1 MQIQIVK
8 QGDSIY
14 QLAQAYGIS
23 PNEISSINQLPN
35 PNQLVIGQALL
46 IPIEG
51 RLYTVQQGDTLW
63 KVGRKLGVSYQAIAN
78 ANNIP
83 VTQPLR
89 AGTRLYIPPQ
99 PKRDAE
105 FLGYVET
112 SNRTITPETEK
123 LIRSNAKF
131 LTYLGPANF
140 EVQRDGSIK
149 EPPLNSLGE
158 IAKENDVVYMMVLAN
173 IEEDGFSDELG
184 RIILNDQN
192 VQNKLI
198 DNIVSKAKE
207 KNFRDVH
214 IDFEFLRPEDK
225 DAYLAFL
232 KKTKDRL
239 SKENI
244 LMSVALAP
252 KTSRDQKG
260 KWYEAHD
267 YKGIGEIANFV
278 VPMTYEWGYSGGPPM
293 AVSPIDQVRKVL
305 EYAVSEIPPSKII
318 MGQNLYGYDWTLPF
332 KPGGEFAKAIS
343 AQRAI
348 EIAYKY
354 NAAIQYDQK
363 AQAPYFRYIDEQG
376 KTHEVWFED
385 ARSIQAKFNLLKE
398 LGLRGMAYWK
408 LGLPFPQNWLLIE
421 DNFNVTKKTS
431 T

>member
-1 MQIQIVK
+1 MQIHVVK

-14 QLAQAYGIS
+14 QIAQAYNIP
-23 PNEISSINQLPN
+23 PNEISQINQLPN
-35 PNQLVIGQALL
+35 PNQLVVGQALL

-51 RLYTVQQGDTLW
+51 RFYTVQQGDNLW
-63 KVGRKLGVSYQAIAN
+63 KIGRKLGVSYQTIAN

-89 AGTRLYIPPQ
+89 VGTRLYIPPR
-99 PKRDAE
+99 PKREAE

-123 LIRSNAKF
+123 LIRSNAKY

-149 EPPLNSLGE
+149 EPPLNDLGA
-158 IAKENDVVYMMVLAN
+158 IAKDNRAVYMMVLAN
-173 IEEDGFSDELG
+173 IEDDGFSDELA
-184 RIILNDQN
+184 RVILNN
-192 VQNKLI
+192 PTIQNKLI
-198 DNIVSKAKE
+198 DNIVKKAKE

-214 IDFEFLRPEDK
+214 FDFEFLRPEDK
-225 DAYLAFL
+225 DAYIAFL
-232 KKTKDRL
+232 KKAKERL
-239 SKENI
+239 SQENI

-267 YKGIGEIANFV
+267 YKAIGEIANFV

-293 AVSPIDQVRKVL
+293 AVSPIDQVRRVL
-305 EYAVSEIPPSKII
+305 DYAISEIPPSKII
-318 MGQNLYGYDWTLPF
+318 MGQNLYGYDWTLPY
-332 KPGGEFAKAIS
+332 KPGGKFAKAIS

-354 NAAIQYDQK
+354 NAAIQYDAK
-363 AQAPYFRYIDEQG
+363 SQAPYFRYVDEQG

-421 DNFNVTKKTS
+421 DNFTVTKKTS